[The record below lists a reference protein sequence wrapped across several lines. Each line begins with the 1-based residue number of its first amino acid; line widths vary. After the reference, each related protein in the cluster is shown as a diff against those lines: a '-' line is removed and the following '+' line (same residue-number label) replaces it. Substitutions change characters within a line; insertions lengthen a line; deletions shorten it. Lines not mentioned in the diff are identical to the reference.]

1 MELAM
6 LMFDLKDVKTIT
18 TKAMNVMK
26 KVIGMTALCATLG
39 MGEMFSIEAQNID
52 TLSIRQQA
60 IVPIAAFMAKGDLKH
75 LPKALNEGLDAG
87 LTVNEIKELL
97 THLYAYTGFPRSLN
111 SMSSFMTVI
120 EERKAN
126 GKQII
131 EGEKANSFPEDK
143 NFYELGTEIQTRL
156 SGHPVKGDIMDFAPA
171 IDYCLKAHL
180 FGYLFGRGNLD
191 ETSREIAT
199 LSALSALEG
208 TEEQF
213 KAHLRYATNAGLSLG
228 QIQNIVTVLKNKV
241 GTREAWRADKVLV
254 TYSEHKYSL
263 PEPIEN
269 IFPKG
274 RISTADYFTGTVW
287 NQRLVSSDSI
297 TKCQTSNVTFEAGS
311 RTRWH
316 IHTGTQILLCTA
328 GIGWDQEQGQAARE
342 LQAGDVV
349 VIRPGVVHWHGASA
363 SHEFSHL
370 SVIPNPE
377 KNKDTWLEAVNEEDY
392 QLLK

>member
-1 MELAM
+1 
-6 LMFDLKDVKTIT
+6 
-18 TKAMNVMK
+18 MNVMQK
-26 KVIGMTALCATLG
+26 IIAMTTLCATLG
-39 MGEMFSIEAQNID
+39 TSDMFSVEAQNVD
-52 TLSIRQQA
+52 TLSVRQQA
-60 IVPIAAFMAKGDLKH
+60 IIPIAAFMAKGDLKH

-87 LTVNEIKELL
+87 LTVNEIKEVL

-111 SMSSFMTVI
+111 SMSSFMAVI

-131 EGEKANSFPEDK
+131 EGENASSSLEDK

-156 SGHPVKGDIMDFAPA
+156 SGHLVKGGIMDFAPA

-208 TEEQF
+208 TEGQI
-213 KAHLRYATNAGLSLG
+213 KIHLRYATNAGLSEM
-228 QIQNIVTVLKNKV
+228 QIWNIVDVLKEQVGNKEAYCANKV
-241 GTREAWRADKVLV
+241 ISAAYERKFSMGC
-254 TYSEHKYSL
+254 
-263 PEPIEN
+263 PIED
-269 IFPKG
+269 IFPRG

-287 NQRLVSSDSI
+287 NQRLVSGDSI

-328 GIGWDQEQGQAARE
+328 GKGWYQEQGHAARE
-342 LQAGDVV
+342 LQTGDVV

-392 QLLK
+392 QLLKCI